1 MRYERKNCS
10 EFIETYQHN
19 LRGDF
24 AELAHLLL
32 KIEDAKHKGTNTT
45 SRHTVKGV
53 IGQYSL
59 LTRMD
64 YNQVMAKIAKY
75 QLPLGAI
82 VEYDENIK

>member
-1 MRYERKNCS
+1 MNEKIALSSLRHINIIYE
-10 EFIETYQHN
+10 
-19 LRGDF
+19 GDF

-32 KIEDAKHKGTNTT
+32 KIEDASHKGTNTT

-53 IGQYSL
+53 IGKYSS
-59 LTRMD
+59 LTHMD

-75 QLPLGAI
+75 KLPLGAI

>member
-1 MRYERKNCS
+1 MNEKIALSSLRHINIIYE
-10 EFIETYQHN
+10 
-19 LRGDF
+19 GDF

-64 YNQVMAKIAKY
+64 RSQVMAKIAKY
-75 QLPLGAI
+75 ELPMGAI
-82 VEYDENIK
+82 VEYDENIR

>member
-1 MRYERKNCS
+1 MNEKIALRSLRHISIIYE
-10 EFIETYQHN
+10 
-19 LRGDF
+19 GDF
-24 AELAHLLL
+24 AELAYLLL

-64 YNQVMAKIAKY
+64 YNQVMAKLAKY

-82 VEYDENIK
+82 VEYDENIR